1 MEDLSL
7 KLGLLME
14 AAEAHQALAE
24 VALERLREHTGGLDA
39 IVREEIRSTL
49 TEELSALGE
58 DSRRAAQGL
67 RALKQAASLR
77 LAAWSAGVT
86 ALSAAIPFG
95 AAWWLLPSRAEIATL
110 RATRDELTTHIAR
123 LTQQGGK
130 VELRQCGAAR
140 RLCVRVD
147 HGAPPYG
154 ETSDFRVVKGY

>member
-14 AAEAHQALAE
+14 AAEAQQALAAT
-24 VALERLREHTGGLDA
+24 ALERLREHTGGLDA

-49 TEELSALGE
+49 IEELGALGE
-58 DSRRAAQGL
+58 DSRRAAQCL
-67 RALKQAASLR
+67 RALRQAASLH
-77 LAAWSAGVT
+77 LGAWSVAVT

-95 AAWWLLPSRAEIATL
+95 AAWWLLPSRAEIASL
-110 RATRDELTTHIAR
+110 RATREELTANIAR
-123 LTQQGGK
+123 LTREGGQ

-147 HGAPPYG
+147 RGAPPYG
-154 ETSDFRVVKGY
+154 EASDYRVVKGY